1 MIEMKHI
8 NLSFRDKDLFTD
20 QEIKIDSGKITLI
33 TGESGSVNR
42 LYYLN
47 LHDLQ
52 IMQIRNIFMKMKK
65 CLI

>member
-33 TGESGSVNR
+33 TGESGSGKST
-42 LYYLN
+42 LL
-47 LHDLQ
+47 LS
-52 IMQIRNIFMKMKK
+52 
-65 CLI
+65 LIHI

>member
-33 TGESGSVNR
+33 TG
-42 LYYLN
+42 
-47 LHDLQ
+47 Q
-52 IMQIRNIFMKMKK
+52 IMQIKNIFMKMKK

>member
-33 TGESGSVNR
+33 TGREWLGEINS
-42 LYYLN
+42 
-47 LHDLQ
+47 
-52 IMQIRNIFMKMKK
+52 II
-65 CLI
+65 